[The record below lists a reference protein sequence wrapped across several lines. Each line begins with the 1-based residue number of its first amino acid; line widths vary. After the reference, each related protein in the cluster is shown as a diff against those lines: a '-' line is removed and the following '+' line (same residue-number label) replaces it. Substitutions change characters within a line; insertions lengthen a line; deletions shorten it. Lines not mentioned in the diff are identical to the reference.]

1 MKKEELVTAI
11 AEKSKFTKADT
22 KKFLDA
28 YTEVVTLA
36 LQSGEEVQLMGF
48 LGMSV
53 VERAERIGRNPRS
66 GEEITIPAS
75 KVIKFNTGKQLKEAI
90 NA

>member
-1 MKKEELVTAI
+1 MNKEELIAAI

-22 KKFLDA
+22 KKFLDT
-28 YTEVVTLA
+28 YVDVVTMA
-36 LQSGEEVQLMGF
+36 LQSGASIQLVGF
-48 LGMSV
+48 ATMSV
-53 VERAERIGRNPRS
+53 IDRPERKGRNPRS

-75 KVIKFNTGKQLKEAI
+75 KVVKFATGKQLKDAI